1 MAGIEGI
8 QLGDPGSFRLRGIRG
23 TPLEEFRISIRYISE
38 NTVIA
43 LAGELDLATAP
54 VLVARLDALPGD
66 RPLRLVAD
74 VTAVT
79 FCDCSGLS
87 ALVRAYNRATV
98 TGGWLR
104 VCGVAGVL
112 QKVMSLTRVSSFLS
126 CYADVAEALAA
137 SSPDPP
143 ALWTEAM

>member
-1 MAGIEGI
+1 MTGIEGI
-8 QLGDPGSFRLRGIRG
+8 QLSDPGSFWSRGIRG
-23 TPLEEFRISIRYISE
+23 APLEEFRISIRYISE
-38 NTVIA
+38 NTVIE

-54 VLVARLDALPGD
+54 MLVARLDGLGAD

-79 FCDCSGLS
+79 FCDCSGLG
-87 ALVRAYNRATV
+87 ALVRVHNRATA

-112 QKVMSLTRVSSFLS
+112 KTVMSLTRVSSFLS

-143 ALWTEAM
+143 TLLPEAI